1 MLREVLGRIVAA
13 VGGDFVEWDCM
24 AGNWVEG
31 SLEQDCIAGVV
42 EPVEP
47 GCIVEGCETS
57 LALEIL
63 GWDDIVEVGAFV
75 KCNAAVVVVVEWEH
89 NVVAV
94 VDEESGESVVVVEG
108 VQFVVWGYIAVV
120 VVVERFPVREY
131 IVLAAEDRSPEELD
145 KTMKAVQVLGTE
157 APGYTGG
164 QARTVP
170 GDIAVVALFEG
181 RRWYHLFLCLQPP
194 LPSPAQW

>member
-1 MLREVLGRIVAA
+1 MGAGRDTTCTRHGQCTSSYTVDWVGPQWSGLQDIEVAVLREVLGRIVAA
-13 VGGDFVEWDCM
+13 VGGNFVEWDYM
-24 AGNWVEG
+24 ADNWVEG

-57 LALEIL
+57 LAFEIL

-75 KCNAAVVVVVEWEH
+75 KCNAAVVVVEWEH

-108 VQFVVWGYIAVV
+108 CSLLYGVILRLLLWLSGFRYGNILYW
-120 VVVERFPVREY
+120 
-131 IVLAAEDRSPEELD
+131 
-145 KTMKAVQVLGTE
+145 
-157 APGYTGG
+157 
-164 QARTVP
+164 
-170 GDIAVVALFEG
+170 
-181 RRWYHLFLCLQPP
+181 RRRIGHLRN
-194 LPSPAQW
+194 WIKR

>member
-24 AGNWVEG
+24 ADNWVEG

-75 KCNAAVVVVVEWEH
+75 KCNAAVVVVEWEH

-94 VDEESGESVVVVEG
+94 VDEESGKSAFAVEVVH
-108 VQFVVWGYIAVV
+108 FVV
-120 VVVERFPVREY
+120 
-131 IVLAAEDRSPEELD
+131 
-145 KTMKAVQVLGTE
+145 
-157 APGYTGG
+157 
-164 QARTVP
+164 
-170 GDIAVVALFEG
+170 
-181 RRWYHLFLCLQPP
+181 
-194 LPSPAQW
+194 